1 MSKTIYLNFHNNFF
15 DNIIVNKR
23 KEIHKV
29 IYNNLNF
36 KNIKSVLDVGAT
48 EDNKFKSSN
57 YLTKKFGFIKNIF
70 GLSDQNVKNKFY
82 RKIFKK
88 SITSNFSF
96 KEYNKIKCDFV
107 ISNAV
112 IEHVGSYAKQQKMIQ
127 NITKLSKKYFV
138 IQTPNR
144 YHPIEFHT
152 KVIFIHWLPKNI
164 FRKILKALGM
174 VSFSKEKNLN
184 LISEKDINKLFKKYK
199 DVVEYKIFKINF
211 LGFTSNFVIIGKII
225 K

>member
-1 MSKTIYLNFHNNFF
+1 MNKTIYLNFHNNFF

-36 KNIKSVLDVGAT
+36 KNIKSVLDVGVT
-48 EDNKFKSSN
+48 EDDKFKSSN

-112 IEHVGSYAKQQKMIQ
+112 IEHVGSYTKQQKMIQ
-127 NITKLSKKYFV
+127 NIIKLSKKYFV

-152 KVIFIHWLPKNI
+152 KMIFIHWLPKNI
-164 FRKILKALGM
+164 FRKILKVLGM

-199 DVVEYKIFKINF
+199 DVVEYKIFRINF

>member
-1 MSKTIYLNFHNNFF
+1 MNKIIYLNFHNNFF
-15 DNIIVNKR
+15 DNIIINKR
-23 KEIHKV
+23 KEIYKV

-88 SITSNFSF
+88 SITTNFSF

-112 IEHVGSYAKQQKMIQ
+112 IEHVGSYTKQQKMIQ
-127 NITKLSKKYFV
+127 NIIKLSKKYFV

-152 KVIFIHWLPKNI
+152 KMIFIHWLPKNI
-164 FRKILKALGM
+164 FRKILKVLGM

>member
-1 MSKTIYLNFHNNFF
+1 MNKTIYLNFHNNFF

-23 KEIHKV
+23 KEIYKV

-88 SITSNFSF
+88 SITTNFSF

-127 NITKLSKKYFV
+127 NIIKLSKKYFV

-152 KVIFIHWLPKNI
+152 KMIFIHWLPKYI
-164 FRKILKALGM
+164 FRTILKALGM

>member
-1 MSKTIYLNFHNNFF
+1 MS
-15 DNIIVNKR
+15 
-23 KEIHKV
+23 
-29 IYNNLNF
+29 
-36 KNIKSVLDVGAT
+36 SG
-48 EDNKFKSSN
+48 
-57 YLTKKFGFIKNIF
+57 
-70 GLSDQNVKNKFY
+70 
-82 RKIFKK
+82 
-88 SITSNFSF
+88 SNFSF

-127 NITKLSKKYFV
+127 NIIKLSKKYFV

-199 DVVEYKIFKINF
+199 DVVEYKIFRINF

>member
-1 MSKTIYLNFHNNFF
+1 MNKTIYLNFHNNFF

-112 IEHVGSYAKQQKMIQ
+112 IEHVGGYAKQQKMIQ
-127 NITKLSKKYFV
+127 NIIKLSKKYFV

-164 FRKILKALGM
+164 FRKILKVLGM

-184 LISEKDINKLFKKYK
+184 LISEKDVNKLFKKYK

>member
-1 MSKTIYLNFHNNFF
+1 MDIKNVSIIFICLGDYYLFF
-15 DNIIVNKR
+15 DR
-23 KEIHKV
+23 
-29 IYNNLNF
+29 
-36 KNIKSVLDVGAT
+36 
-48 EDNKFKSSN
+48 
-57 YLTKKFGFIKNIF
+57 
-70 GLSDQNVKNKFY
+70 FY
-82 RKIFKK
+82 D
-88 SITSNFSF
+88 SC
-96 KEYNKIKCDFV
+96 E
-107 ISNAV
+107 
-112 IEHVGSYAKQQKMIQ
+112 
-127 NITKLSKKYFV
+127 KLFLRGVSKKYFV

-152 KVIFIHWLPKNI
+152 KMIFIHWLPKNI